1 MVVKRKGVCTWIANS
16 ARPYGGGG
24 VTYSS
29 SYIKLAPIVNPIQ
42 GDSVDLN
49 ILRYESQKPQITE
62 GIHRLFVEE
71 VRESEVMLRG
81 RGFKFLLP
89 YQK

>member
-1 MVVKRKGVCTWIANS
+1 MDCKQ
-16 ARPYGGGG
+16 RPSLWRGG